1 MNNQQDITNFSDDEN
16 ASPATDKYSQE
27 LNKITHSVNDAV
39 TKQEQVGTAQDT
51 FKDAI
56 GPDDDSEEALEDE
69 LEDDKD
75 EASGDV
81 SQEEME
87 DLDEAASRMP
97 AEEDE
102 FLDDV
107 SLDDDDFDGTPLNES
122 DDLLGED
129 LDITDED
136 ADANEY
142 DENQ

>member
-1 MNNQQDITNFSDDEN
+1 MNNQQDIANFSEDEN
-16 ASPATDKYSQE
+16 ESPATDKYSQE

-39 TKQEQVGTAQDT
+39 TKQGQAATGQDT
-51 FKDAI
+51 FKNPI

-69 LEDDKD
+69 LEDDAD
-75 EASGDV
+75 EGSGDV

-97 AEEDE
+97 DEEDE
-102 FLDDV
+102 FLDDA

-122 DDLLGED
+122 DDPLGED

-136 ADANEY
+136 ADANQY